1 MKEIKLKKIDIFSI
15 VLGAII
21 GWGSFMLPGT
31 KFLKESGV
39 INTFLGLLFGVVCI
53 IIIEKNYLVM
63 MQNHDEEGGEFSYTY
78 NNLGKKHGF
87 IVGWFLTLA
96 YFTMIP
102 LNATAFPLVIQK
114 IFGDVLEFGYLY
126 SIAGY
131 NIYLGEIL
139 MSSLVIIAFAY
150 LNLKGIKKTS
160 KVQNL
165 IIFSLITMVMLVLLG
180 MIIKGNKLQFLD
192 VYIKDYSFSISEIAK
207 VFAITPF
214 AFIGFDAIPQ
224 LSNELGFSKKK
235 ASRVA
240 LISLVMGALIY
251 NVLNIITA
259 LAYSPEQALT
269 LDWAAGSAV
278 LSTLGKGAFL
288 LLIIALTAAVWSG
301 INGFMICSS
310 KLLGSIANYKM
321 LPLKIGKIN
330 KNGVFGNAIIFIS
343 IISLI
348 APWFGRQAIIWI
360 VDMSSL
366 GASVAYF
373 YVSLIGLKKACTNK
387 SKLLAIVGTIISV
400 IFMILLILPT
410 SPAALAK
417 ESLIALAIWC
427 VIGIVAYLK
436 IRLKKEE
443 VRENFVKCAR

>member
-1 MKEIKLKKIDIFSI
+1 MKDIKLNRIDIFSI

-39 INTFLGLLFGVVCI
+39 INTFLGLFLGVICI
-53 IIIEKNYLVM
+53 IIIEKNYLIM
-63 MQNHDEEGGEFSYTY
+63 MQSHNEEGGEFSYTY
-78 NNLGKKHGF
+78 NSLGKKHGF

-102 LNATAFPLVIQK
+102 LNATAFPLVIKK
-114 IFGDVLEFGYLY
+114 IFGGVLEFGYLY
-126 SIAGY
+126 NVAGY

-139 MSSLVIIAFAY
+139 MSSIIIIAFAL

-160 KVQNL
+160 KVQNI
-165 IIFSLITMVMLVLLG
+165 IIFSLISMTVIVLFGML
-180 MIIKGNKLQFLD
+180 IKGNRSNFINT
-192 VYIKDYSFSISEIAK
+192 YIDGYSFNLSQILK

-224 LSNELGFSKKK
+224 LSKELNFSKKK

-240 LISLVMGALIY
+240 VISLVMGALIY
-251 NVLNIITA
+251 NILNIITA
-259 LAYSPEQALT
+259 LAYSPEQAISLE
-269 LDWAAGSAV
+269 WAAGSAV
-278 LSTLGKGAFL
+278 LSTLGRGAFF

-321 LPLKIGKIN
+321 LPSKIGDVN
-330 KNGVFGNAIIFIS
+330 KNGVFGNAIIFIT
-343 IISLI
+343 IVSLI

-373 YVSLIGLKKACTNK
+373 YVSFIGLKKAKNSK
-387 SKLLAIVGTIISV
+387 DKLLGVVGIIISL
-400 IFMILLILPT
+400 IFMGLLVLPI
-410 SPAALAK
+410 SPAVLGK
-417 ESLIALAIWC
+417 ESFIALIIWC
-427 VIGIVAYLK
+427 LLGGIAYYK
-436 IRLKKEE
+436 IQYKKIS
-443 VRENFVKCAR
+443 